1 MERQIILEVK
11 GINKSFPGVKALDNV
26 SMEVRKGEVHA
37 LLGENGAGKSTLMKI
52 LAGIYQ
58 PDSGEIF
65 LRGRKVVLDNPKVSR
80 EMGIGMV
87 HQELHLNSHQTVME
101 NIFMGREPS
110 NKFGII
116 DKKYL
121 YKQTADILNKL
132 EMKIKPDQKVG
143 ELSIAEQQ
151 MVEIAKAISL
161 DADIIIMDEP
171 TSSVTEEEREVLFST
186 INKLRNQGVAIIY
199 ISHRM
204 EEIFQIADRA
214 TIMRDGQVIETRE
227 LDENITI
234 DEIISSMVGRKIS
247 YVSHERK
254 NQSNDVVLSVKNLS
268 RGGVC
273 YDINFDLKY
282 GEVLGI
288 AGLVGA
294 GRTEIMRCIFGLDKK
309 DTGTIII
316 EGKECDIKSPRD
328 AIKLGIGF
336 VTEDRKMEGLVLSMS
351 VGQNITMSI
360 LKRLCK
366 FNFINDKQAVALAKQ
381 YIERLSIR
389 TPSYKQIVKN
399 LSGGNQQKVVIA
411 KWLLTQPKVLILD
424 EPTRGI
430 DVGAKNEIYKL
441 INQLSEKGIGIIMIS
456 SELPEIL
463 RMSDRILVVKEGRIT
478 AGFDR
483 NECTQEN
490 IMKYAL

>member
-1 MERQIILEVK
+1 MKQQIILEVK
-11 GINKSFPGVKALDNV
+11 GVNKSFPGVKALDNV
-26 SMEVRKGEVHA
+26 SMEVRRGEVHA

-52 LAGIYQ
+52 LAGVYQ

-65 LRGRKVVLDNPKVSR
+65 IRGRKVVLDNPKTSR
-80 EMGIGMV
+80 DMGIGMV
-87 HQELHLNSHQTVME
+87 HQELHLNPHQTVME

-110 NKFGII
+110 RKFGFI
-116 DKKYL
+116 DGKHL
-121 YKQTADILNKL
+121 YKQTADILERL
-132 EMKIKPDQKVG
+132 ERKMKPNQKVG

-161 DADIIIMDEP
+161 DADLIIMDEP

-186 INKLRNQGVAIIY
+186 INRLRKQGVAIIY

-204 EEIFQIADRA
+204 EEIFEIADRA
-214 TIMRDGQVIETRE
+214 TIMRDGQTIETRD
-227 LDENITI
+227 LDENVTI
-234 DEIISSMVGRKIS
+234 DQIISSMVGRKIS
-247 YVSHERK
+247 YVSHQRK
-254 NQSNDVVLSVKNLS
+254 NLSDDVVLSVKNLS
-268 RGGVC
+268 REGVC
-273 YDINFDLKY
+273 DDISFDLKY

-309 DTGTIII
+309 DTGTIMI
-316 EGKECDIKSPRD
+316 EGKECDIKSPKD
-328 AIKLGIGF
+328 AIELGIGF
-336 VTEDRKMEGLVLSMS
+336 VTEDRKVEGLVLSMS
-351 VGQNITMSI
+351 VGKNITMSI
-360 LKRLCK
+360 LERLCK
-366 FNFINDKQAVALAKQ
+366 FNFIDDKKAVELAKE

-389 TPSYKQIVKN
+389 TPSYKQIVEN

-441 INQLSEKGIGIIMIS
+441 MNQLSERGIGIIMIS

-463 RMSDRILVVKEGRIT
+463 RMSDRILVIREGRIT
-478 AGFDR
+478 ASFDSS
-483 NECTQEN
+483 ECSQER
-490 IMKYAL
+490 IMKHAL